1 MRTTETANFWM
12 KKHERKSAPAAATEK
27 SSRTAKIKAQLEAA
41 KAKAQKAFESR
52 RRFWFHTAL
61 EEAYRIYGE
70 WRAVNCSKKNARKAA
85 RLFGLKMKKGTHPL
99 KLIIDVLTP
108 AGVDKRRW
116 VDGLLLAHKEGV
128 APKDLV
134 KFVQANGGIAG
145 CARRQRA

>member
-1 MRTTETANFWM
+1 MLQ
-12 KKHERKSAPAAATEK
+12 KKSHKSKNKVERE
-27 SSRTAKIKAQLEAA
+27 IKAQLKAA
-41 KAKAQKAFESR
+41 MANAQREFESR

-70 WRAVNCSKKNARKAA
+70 WRAINCSKKNAKKAA

-99 KLIIDVLTP
+99 KVIVNILTP

-116 VDGLLLAHKEGV
+116 VDGLLLARKESV

-134 KFVQANGGIAG
+134 KFVKENGGIAG
-145 CARRQRA
+145 CAQRQRG